1 MNRVSLDELDDW
13 MGPAS
18 VKRPVGSALDAEQL
32 AMNYYELAPDESFAF
47 GYHAHDDQ
55 EELFYVIE
63 GTATFETDDGDVTV
77 EAGDVIRFAPGEF
90 QQGRNDTDERV
101 RALAVGA
108 PADSTDVTILR
119 DCEACDDRTVQRIEP
134 TEDGDELL
142 TICVDCGAET
152 ARFD

>member
-1 MNRVSLDELDDW
+1 MKKIGIDDLDDW

-32 AMNYYELAPDESFAF
+32 AMNYYELAPGESFAF

-55 EELFYVIE
+55 EELFYVLD
-63 GTATFETDDGDVTV
+63 GTATFETADGDVTV
-77 EAGDVIRFAPGEF
+77 EAGEVIRFAPGEF
-90 QQGRNDTDERV
+90 QQGRNNTDDRV

-108 PADSTDVTILR
+108 PGDSTDVTILK
-119 DCEACDDRTVQRIEP
+119 DCAACDDRTTQRIEP
-134 TEDGDELL
+134 TEDGDELV

-152 ARFD
+152 GRFD